1 MPNKKSAKKEL
12 RKNLK
17 RKTANQ
23 KQMAGLRKLIKN
35 NLGQIKDQDKKVKN
49 DFKLTVKAIDKA
61 AKRGIIKRNTAARK
75 KSQLQRKL
83 NALK

>member
-23 KQMAGLRKLIKN
+23 KQLAVLRKLVKN
-35 NLGQIKDQDKKVKN
+35 NLNQIKAQDKKVK
-49 DFKLTVKAIDKA
+49 DDSKLTMKAIDKA
-61 AKRGIIKRNTAARK
+61 AKKGLIKPNAAARK
-75 KSQLQRKL
+75 KSSLQRSL
-83 NALK
+83 NTVK